1 MQIRNI
7 TGFIVIVLV
16 SLSFFVNCSSG
27 DEPVPVDCSTSS
39 LKLAFTSTDP
49 TSCGTNDGAITAT
62 ATGGDQ
68 PYQFALDAQAY
79 SSTSS
84 FNGLGPGTYQVKLKD
99 KNGCERNT
107 TVTLKPFGSSLAATV
122 QVVNSGCKTNK
133 GDLTINAT
141 GGTGPYSYKLNGGTA
156 SPTNIFGSL
165 TAGSYSVMVTD
176 NTGCSTTQTVKVL
189 SGTKYSTDVKS
200 IIDTN
205 CAISGCHVSGGSGTG
220 NFTVF
225 ANVQASAS
233 QIKASTQGTNP
244 SMPKTGSLTKTQID
258 AIACWVDDGAL
269 DN

>member
-1 MQIRNI
+1 MQFKNL
-7 TGFIVIVLV
+7 TSFVLIVSV
-16 SLSFFVNCSSG
+16 SLFFLMNCSSG
-27 DEPVPVDCSTSS
+27 DEPGPVDCSTSN

-49 TSCGTNDGAITAT
+49 TSCGTSNGSITVT

-79 SSTSS
+79 SATST
-84 FNGLGPGTYQVKLKD
+84 FTGLGAGTYQVKLKD
-99 KNGCERNT
+99 KNGCERT
-107 TVTLKPFGSSLAATV
+107 SSVTLKPFGSSLAATV
-122 QVVNSGCKTNK
+122 QVTDSGCKTSK
-133 GDLTINAT
+133 GDITINAT

-156 SPTNIFGSL
+156 LATNIFSSL
-165 TAGSYSVMVTD
+165 SVGSYSVVVTD
-176 NTGCSTTQTVKVL
+176 NTGCSITQTVKVL

-200 IIDTN
+200 IIETN
-205 CAISGCHVSGGSGTG
+205 CAVSGCHVSGGSGPG

-233 QIKASTQGTNP
+233 QIKSNTQSG
-244 SMPKTGSLTKTQID
+244 SMPKNGSKLPQAQLD